1 MFKLTIETDN
11 AAFDPDTHY
20 EVSRILRNVIEK
32 IGAGVSEGTLVD
44 SNGNSVGKFSLE
56 TEEIPPD
63 TFYGICNDCSHE
75 GGGFIAIWNSES
87 DAPVSVWFRC
97 PKCGHDSAW
106 D

>member
-11 AAFDPDTHY
+11 AAFDPYPEMETA
-20 EVSRILRNVIEK
+20 RILRVIAEQ
-32 IGAGVSEGTLVD
+32 IEGAANAGAAVD
-44 SNGNSVGKFSLE
+44 INGNRVGSFTLDDV
-56 TEEIPPD
+56 IPPD
-63 TFYGICNDCSHE
+63 TFHGICNDCSHE
-75 GGGFIAIWNSES
+75 GGGFIAIRNSES